1 MNQIQE
7 CDFEVKCE
15 IKKCGICH
23 KYIEYSNQ
31 RVFINHN
38 QYHRCCLDNL
48 WLQIGTQ
55 ERYKIID
62 HFIQEERK
70 VKSFLEW
77 FGYDV

>member
-1 MNQIQE
+1 MDRE
-7 CDFEVKCE
+7 CEIKCE

-31 RVFINHN
+31 RVFVNHN
-38 QYHRCCLDNL
+38 HYHRCCLDNL
-48 WLQIGTQ
+48 WLKIGTQ